1 MSLDAADVGLSP
13 LLVQHLSG
21 ALVWRV
27 GPVTAAINNL
37 GFSQDGEKLA
47 AALALSGDGVRLW
60 TAPFDDPPH
69 YDTAYGDSSCR
80 LDFAPGGSLATTSDD
95 GFVRLYDH
103 HARLIKKK
111 TMPAG
116 KGLRT
121 VAL

>member
-1 MSLDAADVGLSP
+1 MGLSP

-21 ALVWRV
+21 ALVRRV

-47 AALALSGDGVRLW
+47 AALALSGGGVRLW

-69 YDTAYGDSSCR
+69 YDTAYGDSSRR

-111 TMPAG
+111 IMPAG